1 MPCMAQSQTA
11 VLSRPTIPNASK
23 RLSGYLPLLP
33 STCPSL
39 PQVQIATQSH
49 TLSDCVQSCMKD
61 GQSAKGWKKSIV
73 APGPSTPSPTTKGKQ
88 AQPHQLMYP
97 SVGELV
103 PDADEDQETP
113 RASVVM
119 SFETLSLRRV
129 DVQSSIIVENRH
141 TTSTGDEIAH
151 RETAGTESPGPVHQ
165 IESSIPGRYRSPCG
179 IKTKKAQ
186 PSHDMMDL
194 SLNSSYQPSSSHI
207 ISTRPPKEK
216 HVEAVVAKLETGPKK
231 PMKPARISNTI
242 DHFESLISGDGS
254 NGKHKSSIRLPKRL
268 ATSSSCHLNKPDG
281 KIKTGA
287 AESSRRKFSS
297 SWGPARFRKSRAPN
311 SSDAAQPNNSDE
323 PSHEKPSRQRLEGDQ
338 LPTDGTVEQSPPAT
352 ENWPGRFQNNHD
364 TCHVAQVQMAKTRTT
379 MSSRLRPRGPRPQP
393 VTTAENGS
401 MPQSAEQV
409 NTDADLHAND
419 GHGSWRRRRRWVS
432 RSSIPLVAQADCAL
446 QQPKPIR
453 VSEVRRLVSL
463 CRDKMT
469 GRKYRAQTD

>member
-1 MPCMAQSQTA
+1 MAQSQTA

-23 RLSGYLPLLP
+23 RLSGYLPLS

-49 TLSDCVQSCMKD
+49 TLSDCEQSCMKD
-61 GQSAKGWKKSIV
+61 GQSAKDWKSIV
-73 APGPSTPSPTTKGKQ
+73 TPGPSTPSPTTKGKQ
-88 AQPHQLMYP
+88 AQPHQPMYP

-103 PDADEDQETP
+103 PDADEDQKTP
-113 RASVVM
+113 RASVM
-119 SFETLSLRRV
+119 SSETLSLRRV
-129 DVQSSIIVENRH
+129 DVQS
-141 TTSTGDEIAH
+141 TTCTGDEIVH
-151 RETAGTESPGPVHQ
+151 ETAGTESPGPVHQ
-165 IESSIPGRYRSPCG
+165 TETSIPGMYRSPCG

-186 PSHDMMDL
+186 QPSHDMLDL
-194 SLNSSYQPSSSHI
+194 SLYSAYQPSSSH

-216 HVEAVVAKLETGPKK
+216 HVEAVGANFETGPKK
-231 PMKPARISNTI
+231 PRISNTI

-268 ATSSSCHLNKPDG
+268 TTSSSCHLNKPDG
-281 KIKTGA
+281 KMRTGA

-311 SSDAAQPNNSDE
+311 SSGAAQPNNSDG
-323 PSHEKPSRQRLEGDQ
+323 PQRLEGDQ
-338 LPTDGTVEQSPPAT
+338 LATDGTVEQSPPAT

-364 TCHVAQVQMAKTRTT
+364 TYHVAQAQMAKTRTT
-379 MSSRLRPRGPRPQP
+379 MSSRLRPKGPRPQP
-393 VTTAENGS
+393 VTTAENGSMS

-453 VSEVRRLVSL
+453 VNEVRRLVSL

>member
-1 MPCMAQSQTA
+1 MAQSQAA

-23 RLSGYLPLLP
+23 RLSGYLPLS

-39 PQVQIATQSH
+39 PQVQISTQSH
-49 TLSDCVQSCMKD
+49 TLSDCVQSCIKD
-61 GQSAKGWKKSIV
+61 GQSAKGWNSIV
-73 APGPSTPSPTTKGKQ
+73 TPGSSTPSPATKGKR

-113 RASVVM
+113 RASVM

-129 DVQSSIIVENRH
+129 DVQSSITVETRH
-141 TTSTGDEIAH
+141 TTSTGDEIVH
-151 RETAGTESPGPVHQ
+151 DETAGTESPGPIHQ
-165 IESSIPGRYRSPCG
+165 TESSIPGMHRSSCG

-186 PSHDMMDL
+186 PSHDMINL
-194 SLNSSYQPSSSHI
+194 SLNSAYQPSSLHI
-207 ISTRPPKEK
+207 GTRPPKEK
-216 HVEAVVAKLETGPKK
+216 HVEAVVANFETGSKK
-231 PMKPARISNTI
+231 PMKTPRISNTI

-254 NGKHKSSIRLPKRL
+254 NGKQQKSSIRLPKRL
-268 ATSSSCHLNKPDG
+268 TTSSSCHLNTLDG
-281 KIKTGA
+281 KMRTGA

-311 SSDAAQPNNSDE
+311 SSDAAQPNKSDK
-323 PSHEKPSRQRLEGDQ
+323 PSYGKPSRQRLEGDQ
-338 LPTDGTVEQSPPAT
+338 LPTDGSVEQSPPAT
-352 ENWPGRFQNNHD
+352 KNWPGRFQNNHD
-364 TCHVAQVQMAKTRTT
+364 TYDVAQVQVAKTRTT
-379 MSSRLRPRGPRPQP
+379 MSSRLRPKGPRPQP

-409 NTDADLHAND
+409 NTDAELHAND
-419 GHGSWRRRRRWVS
+419 GHGSWRRKRRWVS
-432 RSSIPLVAQADCAL
+432 RSSIPLIAQVDCAL

-453 VSEVRRLVSL
+453 VNEVRRLVSL
-463 CRDKMT
+463 CRDRMT